1 MKNYTKALEK
11 LDYMLNTVPKKYANQ
26 LWLIRAQTLQ
36 NIQAGADQVSKD
48 MKMSLKY
55 DKENCLLFQEG
66 KKNVFLTV
74 FPQ

>member
-1 MKNYTKALEK
+1 
-11 LDYMLNTVPKKYANQ
+11 

-36 NIQAGADQVSKD
+36 NIQAGTDLVSKD
-48 MKMSLKY
+48 MKMALKY
-55 DKENCLLFQEG
+55 DKEHCMLFQEG